1 MDNFSVSVQR
11 FNEFAG
17 EYAKRFMNIDSY
29 IDSIDCFC
37 DLKLNTTPSI
47 LELAC
52 GPGNI
57 TRYLKKRFPKS
68 KIVAVDLAPNMIE
81 IARETVPG
89 ADFMVMDVRNIL
101 QLSQKFDMIM
111 CSFCLPFLS
120 FADTSKLFTDC
131 EAMLNPNGAFYIS
144 TMEGTESDAKFEP
157 TSFSGNAEVF
167 FNYYEQPEL
176 EKLFLTN
183 NLQIKYTKRQNYQ
196 EPDGTSLTDMI
207 FIGVKHG

>member
-1 MDNFSVSVQR
+1 
-11 FNEFAG
+11 
-17 EYAKRFMNIDSY
+17 
-29 IDSIDCFC
+29 
-37 DLKLNTTPSI
+37 
-47 LELAC
+47 
-52 GPGNI
+52 
-57 TRYLKKRFPKS
+57 
-68 KIVAVDLAPNMIE
+68 
-81 IARETVPG
+81 
-89 ADFMVMDVRNIL
+89 
-101 QLSQKFDMIM
+101 
-111 CSFCLPFLS
+111 
-120 FADTSKLFTDC
+120 
-131 EAMLNPNGAFYIS
+131 MLNPNGAFYIS